1 MKNKVKAKM
10 NSDQIP
16 LKEMNLLMNHMKDTQ
31 TLHSNLAAL
40 IGSITGIRHVP
51 RSNTS
56 VKKSVLVQVLGSKN
70 SCLFVRYD

>member
-10 NSDQIP
+10 NFDQIQF
-16 LKEMNLLMNHMKDTQ
+16 KEMNLLMNHMKDTQ

-40 IGSITGIRHVP
+40 IGSITGIQHVP

-56 VKKSVLVQVLGSKN
+56 VKKSLCRS
-70 SCLFVRYD
+70 SPRF